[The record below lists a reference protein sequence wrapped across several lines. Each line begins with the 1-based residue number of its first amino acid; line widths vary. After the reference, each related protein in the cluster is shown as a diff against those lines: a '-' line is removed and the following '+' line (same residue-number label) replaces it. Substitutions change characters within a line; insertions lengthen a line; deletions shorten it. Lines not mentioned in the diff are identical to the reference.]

1 MAKSLLKGC
10 TAALADLDLGG
21 NLISRRDAVVTD
33 VERFFTT
40 SAAIQRLDLS
50 GTQLPPRLLDSILAS
65 LEINRTKRSR
75 SWVMTMDR
83 SGVGQGGGLGVG
95 GSAKALGR
103 VSGKAVGWV

>member
-83 SGVGQGGGLGVG
+83 SGVG